1 MIIRQPRQNEIITL
15 IKTDIEKHP
24 GTKQEQVVKRC
35 IGHYS
40 RSYILTTIDK
50 LIATGHISESR
61 EGRYRILFS
70 SHFNK

>member
-1 MIIRQPRQNEIITL
+1 MIVRQSHQNEIAALITL
-15 IKTDIEKHP
+15 DIEKHP

-61 EGRYRILFS
+61 EGRCRILFS

>member
-1 MIIRQPRQNEIITL
+1 MIIRQSQNDITAL
-15 IKTDIEKHP
+15 ITSDIEKHP

-61 EGRYRILFS
+61 EGRCRILFS